1 MAENKPDPNIDAA
14 RFAAIIASSSDAIIS
29 KSLEGIIETWNPAAE
44 ALFGW
49 SAAEMVGQS
58 IRRIVPEDRAEEED
72 RILARIRAGQT
83 VPKFSTERLTK
94 SGETVPIAVTVS
106 PVRDA
111 SGRIVGAS
119 KIAND
124 LREQIELQS
133 GLRQKT
139 DQFTALA
146 NNIPQLAWLADKDG
160 WIYWFNQ
167 QWYDFTGTD
176 LEEMQGW
183 GWQKVHHPDHVERV
197 TTRIQEAWD
206 SGEPWDDTFPLRRA
220 DGEFRWFLSRA
231 NPLRDDEGNVVLW
244 CGTNTDIT
252 DQLEAQNHI
261 KLLMREVNHRS
272 RNMLATIRAIL
283 RRSFGLPKD
292 ELIQSL
298 DRRINALASN
308 QEILDGGDWSG
319 ARVADIV
326 EAQLR
331 HIGEDMRQRIH
342 ITKPSPVIV
351 RTDVAEAI
359 GLAIHELATNAEKY
373 GALSND
379 RGRIDI
385 EWEVA
390 SEPAEEPVFRMS
402 WNEAGGPLV
411 TEPSRTGFGSLLIM
425 RNVEQVLAAKVA
437 LNFAADGLNWRVEA
451 PAGKLTV
458 DRIERIAA
466 QDYLA
471 I

>member
-1 MAENKPDPNIDAA
+1 MAENEPDTDIDAA
-14 RFAAIIASSSDAIIS
+14 RFAAIIANSTDAIIS
-29 KSLEGIIETWNPAAE
+29 KSLDGTVQTWNPAAE

-72 RILARIRAGQT
+72 RILARIRAGHT
-83 VPKFSTERLTK
+83 VPKFSTKRLTK

-133 GLRQKT
+133 GLREKI

-167 QWYDFTGTD
+167 RWYDFTGTD

-283 RRSFGLPKD
+283 RRSSGLPKD
-292 ELIQSL
+292 ELIRSL

-331 HIGEDMRQRIH
+331 HLGENMRQRIH

-351 RTDVAEAI
+351 RTEVAEAI

-379 RGRIDI
+379 RGRVHI

-390 SEPAEEPVFRMS
+390 GEPAEDPVFRMS
-402 WNEAGGPLV
+402 WNEIGGPLV
-411 TEPSRTGFGSLLIM
+411 SEPSRTGFGSLLIV
-425 RNVEQVLAAKVA
+425 RNVEQVLGAEVA
-437 LNFAADGLNWRVEA
+437 LNFAADGLNWQVEA

-458 DRIERIAA
+458 DRIERVAA
-466 QDYLA
+466 HDYLV

>member
-1 MAENKPDPNIDAA
+1 MAENEPDPDIDAA

-29 KSLEGIIETWNPAAE
+29 KSLDGTVQTWNPAAE

-133 GLRQKT
+133 GLREKT

-167 QWYDFTGTD
+167 RWYDFTGTD

-206 SGEPWDDTFPLRRA
+206 SGEPWDDTFPLRSA

-283 RRSFGLPKD
+283 RRSSGLPKD
-292 ELIQSL
+292 ELVQSL

-326 EAQLR
+326 HSQLR
-331 HIGEDMRQRIH
+331 HLGECMRQRID
-342 ITKPSPVIV
+342 ITIPSQVIV
-351 RTDVAEAI
+351 RTDAAEAI

-379 RGRIDI
+379 RGRVEI
-385 EWEVA
+385 EWEIA
-390 SEPAEEPVFRMS
+390 SEPAGEPVFRMG
-402 WNEAGGPLV
+402 WTERNGPQV
-411 TEPSRTGFGSLLIM
+411 SEPSRTGFGSMLIV
-425 RNVEQVLAAKVA
+425 RNVEQVLAAKVK
-437 LNFAADGLNWRVEA
+437 LDFAPGGLSWQVEA
-451 PAGKLTV
+451 PARKLLV
-458 DRIERIAA
+458 ERIERVAT
-466 QDYLA
+466 QDYLL